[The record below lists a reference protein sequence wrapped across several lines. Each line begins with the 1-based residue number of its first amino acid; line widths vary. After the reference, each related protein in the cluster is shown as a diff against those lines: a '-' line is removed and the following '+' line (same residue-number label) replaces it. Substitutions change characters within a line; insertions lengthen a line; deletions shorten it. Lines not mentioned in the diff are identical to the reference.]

1 MSTTPLS
8 ETGLESLL
16 HDLLDTLSYTDASDQ
31 EDMGL
36 DAALL
41 IDCTVETFEAA
52 GLMTNNRGLVVRL
65 ADGREFQ
72 LQIVQQ
78 GGGC

>member
-1 MSTTPLS
+1 MATEMMT
-8 ETGLESLL
+8 ETGLETML
-16 HDLLDTLSYTDASDQ
+16 HNLLDTLSYTDAADL

-36 DAALL
+36 DAAPL
-41 IDCTVETFEAA
+41 IDSTVETFEAT
-52 GLMTNNRGLVVRL
+52 GLMTNNRGLVLRL

-78 GGGC
+78 GRGC